1 LSWARRGET
10 GVGLADDMLLAGFG
24 AGDPAAS
31 LAFVRRFQRTAFSV
45 ALRVIGDAGLAEDV
59 AQLAFERA
67 WRQTERFDPRLGS
80 VRAWLVS
87 IVHNLAVDTA
97 RVRRPHPIDKE
108 DLDSLIAAIAETPE
122 QYALAAEISTELRQA
137 LAALPEEQARAV
149 VLTAV
154 HGLTA
159 RELAE
164 REAIPLGTAKS
175 RIRAALTKL
184 HETVATSRGTHD

>member
-1 LSWARRGET
+1 
-10 GVGLADDMLLAGFG
+10 
-24 AGDPAAS
+24 
-31 LAFVRRFQRTAFSV
+31 
-45 ALRVIGDAGLAEDV
+45 
-59 AQLAFERA
+59 
-67 WRQTERFDPRLGS
+67 
-80 VRAWLVS
+80 
-87 IVHNLAVDTA
+87 
-97 RVRRPHPIDKE
+97 
-108 DLDSLIAAIAETPE
+108 
-122 QYALAAEISTELRQA
+122 
-137 LAALPEEQARAV
+137 